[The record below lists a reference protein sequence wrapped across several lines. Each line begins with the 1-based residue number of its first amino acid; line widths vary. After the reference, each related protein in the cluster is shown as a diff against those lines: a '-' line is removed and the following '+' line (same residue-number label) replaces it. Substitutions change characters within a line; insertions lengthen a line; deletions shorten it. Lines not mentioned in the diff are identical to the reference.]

1 MDTFMSKFIKVKDL
15 KKLLDDIDDED
26 FITISQGNT
35 SPNSKIIGITDSTCI
50 GFWELRIEK

>member
-1 MDTFMSKFIKVKDL
+1 MADFIDDFIRVRELKEMISK
-15 KKLLDDIDDED
+15 LDDDD
-26 FITISQGNT
+26 FITITQGNT

>member
-1 MDTFMSKFIKVKDL
+1 MDSFVSKFIKVKDL

-35 SPNSKIIGITDSTCI
+35 SPNSKIIGITDSTCC